1 MHHLKTIIKKELRA
15 YFNSPIAY
23 IFITAYLILTNW
35 LFFRSFF
42 LISQAEMRN
51 YFSLLPFIFLF
62 FLPAITMRLW
72 AEEKKT
78 NTLEILLTWPVREWE
93 VVLGKFCAALLFLII
108 ILACSFTVPI
118 SIALLGQPDLGVILG
133 NYVGTLFLGAS
144 YLAIG
149 LYLSSL
155 TKNQIVAFIIAVVV
169 SFFFFIISEPF
180 FLQSVP
186 SFLQPLFQFVGLSGH
201 FDSIARGVLDS
212 RDIFYYLSVI
222 SFFLFLNIRQVESRK
237 WQ

>member
-180 FLQSVP
+180 FLQSIP